1 MRIQRARANSKD
13 IWQRSWREAERKKW
27 GHLKGQ
33 NNLEPITQSTRWDP
47 STPPYSPT
55 YSSHDVILQ
64 QVAMLSYITAHRPG
78 ETAGDKPDECFS
90 ALKILD
96 GRIIHTLYTNRLVSK
111 NLSPWILQRT
121 PEQHN
126 QSATINSWNVFMQ
139 LKFSTGK
146 PIDWQ
151 HS

>member
-1 MRIQRARANSKD
+1 MGQNTFYLKAPRGTKAERNENSADSGRGLTAD

-27 GHLKGQ
+27 GHLEGQ

-64 QVAMLSYITAHRPG
+64 QVATLSYITAHRPG
-78 ETAGDKPDECFS
+78 ETARDKPDECFS

-96 GRIIHTLYTNRLVSK
+96 RRIIRSLYTNRLVSK
-111 NLSPWILQRT
+111 NRSSWILRT
-121 PEQHN
+121 SQPV
-126 QSATINSWNVFMQ
+126 S
-139 LKFSTGK
+139 
-146 PIDWQ
+146 
-151 HS
+151 